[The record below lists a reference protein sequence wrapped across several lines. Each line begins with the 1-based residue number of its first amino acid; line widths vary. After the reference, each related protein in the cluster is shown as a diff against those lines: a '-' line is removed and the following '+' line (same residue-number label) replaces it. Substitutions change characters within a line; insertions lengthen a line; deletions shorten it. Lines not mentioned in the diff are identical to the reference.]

1 MNSNLKM
8 EMLSSKELEQIL
20 GGTVV
25 ITTTTDRKSVV

>member
-25 ITTTTDRKSVV
+25 KIGRAHV